1 MLKSAR
7 QQGNQPKDPEGR
19 MPLVEHL
26 RELRNR
32 LMKAVLAI
40 LAVTVFGM
48 VFYNEIADFL
58 TGPMLERVGCT
69 DGFGASAT
77 HDVCANLTINGLV
90 GPFTVMLK
98 ISFTVGVVLASPV
111 WLYQL
116 WGFLAPGLHRH
127 EKKYAGAF
135 VASGVP
141 LFLAG
146 AYVAYLILPT
156 AAEALIGFTPQGAE
170 NLIDLGDFVDIV
182 SRLVIVFGLAF
193 ELPLV
198 LVMLNL
204 GGIVS
209 GRRLLGWW
217 RITVVAITVFAA
229 VATPTGDPLTMGALA
244 APIVVLYFGAVGIA
258 LLNDRRRERSD
269 RDADLDDDEAS
280 ELDHTPEPVS
290 AAGALPVGE
299 EAAGDENRRPDGYGD
314 VT

>member
-290 AAGALPVGE
+290 AAGALPAGE